1 MTFGMTGRLLVMLSA
16 LVLMACQTAPPPEYA
31 YTPPITEK
39 RAELKQQM
47 LRLLPAEQQNEQ
59 AAQEEARWLADTAY
73 KAGAAIARYNDPVF
87 MAWMNN
93 RMVNSMWN
101 FSERGLCWHYQHD
114 MYRELRR
121 RALSYFRIGCCV
133 RDKGDGSEHHC
144 VYVSAAGGTW
154 PESIILDPWI
164 WNGRL
169 EVLAN
174 GDFPLKRW
182 EDEPGILPFLQSVY
196 PERHLQPF
204 EHWARVKDG
213 SGFRGYVSSFTEEG
227 RNSRQGKLMQ
237 QRIQQGLQ
245 QRGGKLYNY

>member
-1 MTFGMTGRLLVMLSA
+1 MCSRVPTLLLLSVIISV
-16 LVLMACQTAPPPEYA
+16 LVSCQSAPPPEYA
-31 YTPPITEK
+31 YTSPILEK
-39 RAELKQQM
+39 RAELKEQM
-47 LRLLPAEQQNEQ
+47 LLLLPAEQQNNP
-59 AAQEEARWLADTAY
+59 AAREEARWLADTAY

-133 RDKGDGSEHHC
+133 RDRGDGSEHHC
-144 VYVSAAGGTW
+144 VYVAAAAGAW
-154 PESIILDPWI
+154 PQGIILDPWL

-169 EVLAN
+169 EVLVN
-174 GDFPLKRW
+174 GHFPLKRW
-182 EDEPGILPFLQSVY
+182 EDEPDILPFLQNIY
-196 PERHLQPF
+196 PERHHWPF

-213 SGFRGYVSSFTEEG
+213 KGFRSYVNSYTPEG
-227 RNSRQGKLMQ
+227 QATRQGRLMQ
-237 QRIQQGLQ
+237 ERCRQGLQ
-245 QRGGKLYNY
+245 QRGGKLYRY

>member
-1 MTFGMTGRLLVMLSA
+1 MRPSVTQLLM
-16 LVLMACQTAPPPEYA
+16 VLACVLFAACQSAPPLEYA
-31 YTPPITEK
+31 YTSPITEK
-39 RAELKQQM
+39 RVELKEQM
-47 LRLLPAEQQNEQ
+47 LRLLPPEQQTEL

-121 RALSYFRIGCCV
+121 RSLRYFRIGCCV

-144 VYVSAAGGTW
+144 VYVSAAAGAW
-154 PESIILDPWI
+154 PESIILDPWL

-169 EVLAN
+169 EVLVN
-174 GDFPLKRW
+174 GKFPLKRW
-182 EDEPGILPFLQSVY
+182 EDEPEILPFLQTVY
-196 PERHLQPF
+196 PERHRWPF

-213 SGFRGYVSSFTEEG
+213 SGFRGYVNSCSEAG

-237 QRIQQGLQ
+237 QRMQQGMQ
-245 QRGGKLYNY
+245 RRGGKPYNY